1 MRPAKSGK
9 VYQPRLNRP
18 QAEFLALP
26 HRFKGLIGGYGSGK
40 SWGGCCSLAKHF
52 WEFPGVDAGYF
63 APTYPQIRDIFYP
76 TVSECFEEWGLFC
89 VVRPSVHEV
98 LVFDDAERFRGT
110 IKCRSMDKPESIVG
124 FKIGRALVDEIDVMP
139 ADKAEAVWRKIIAR
153 MRCKRKGLQN
163 GVDVTTT
170 PEGYRFVYRQF
181 VQQVREKPELATL
194 YGLVHAS
201 TYDNEANLPDNY
213 IQSLKDSYPAQL
225 IDAYLHGQFVNLQSG
240 TVYSAYD
247 RTLNASAESVQDGEP
262 VFVGMDF
269 NVGRM
274 AAVIHVLRGGQPHA
288 VDEITGAYDT
298 PDMIR
303 RLKERFWRHDG
314 SRFVQ
319 TRSIRVYPDASG
331 GSRKSVN
338 ASTSDLALLKDA
350 GFAVSAGSA
359 NPPVKDRVNSM
370 NAMFCN
376 AKGERRYFVNAD
388 ACPNYAEALERQAW
402 DKSGEPDKTSGYD
415 HVNDAAGYYIV
426 RDFSCARRG
435 TSVSTTSTLRW

>member
-1 MRPAKSGK
+1 MPQRF
-9 VYQPRLNRP
+9 RL
-18 QAEFLALP
+18 LLS
-26 HRFKGLIGGYGSGK
+26 GYGGGK
-40 SWGGCCSLAKHF
+40 SWAGCCSLAMHF
-52 WEFPGVDAGYF
+52 WQWPRIDAGYF
-63 APTYPQIRDIFYP
+63 APTYPQIRDIFFP
-76 TVSECFEEWGLFC
+76 TVAECFEQWGL
-89 VVRPSVHEV
+89 SVAVKVSTHDV
-98 LVFDDAERFRGT
+98 IVYDCMGNMRGT

-124 FKIGRALVDEIDVMP
+124 FKIGAALVDELDTLAM
-139 ADKAEAVWRKIIAR
+139 DKAEAVWRKIIAR
-153 MRCKRKGLQN
+153 MRYNVPGLPN
-163 GVDVTTT
+163 RIDVTTT
-170 PEGYRFVYRQF
+170 PEGFRFVYKQF
-181 VQQVREKPELATL
+181 VQQVREKPELASL
-194 YGLVHAS
+194 YGIVRAS
-201 TYDNEANLPDNY
+201 TWDNAAHLPPDY
-213 IQSLKDSYPAQL
+213 IPSLLASYPEQL
-225 IDAYLHGQFVNLQSG
+225 IKAYLHGEFVNLQSG

-247 RTLNASAESVQDGEP
+247 RTLNASSESVQDGEP
-262 VFVGMDF
+262 IFVGMDF

-274 AAVIHVLRGGQPHA
+274 AAVIHVLREGQPHA

-338 ASTSDLALLKDA
+338 ASTSDLALLRDA

-388 ACPNYAEALERQAW
+388 LCPNYAEALERQAW

-415 HVNDAAGYYIV
+415 HCCDAGGYFIV

>member
-1 MRPAKSGK
+1 MQAEKYS
-9 VYQPRLNRP
+9 YQPSLNLS
-18 QAEFLALP
+18 QARFLAMP
-26 HRFKGLIGGYGSGK
+26 HRFRALLAGYGAGK
-40 SWGGCCSLAKHF
+40 SFAGCCSLARHF
-52 WEFPGVDAGYF
+52 WKYPGVNAGYF
-63 APTYPQIRDIFYP
+63 APTYPQIRDIFFQ
-76 TVSECFEEWGLFC
+76 TVAECFEQWGLS
-89 VVRPSVHEV
+89 VEVRASAHDV
-98 LVFDDAERFRGT
+98 LVFDCMGNMRGA

-124 FKIGRALVDEIDVMP
+124 FKIGAALVDELDTL
-139 ADKAEAVWRKIIAR
+139 ATDKAEAVWRKIIAR
-153 MRCKRKGLQN
+153 MRYNVPGLPN
-163 GVDVTTT
+163 RVDVTTT
-170 PEGYRFVYRQF
+170 PEGFRFVYNQF
-181 VQQVREKPELATL
+181 VKKPMEKPELKEL

-201 TYDNEANLPDNY
+201 TWDNQKHLPPDY
-213 IQSLKDSYPAQL
+213 IPSLLATYPEQL
-225 IDAYLHGQFVNLQSG
+225 IKAYLYGEFVNLQSG

-247 RTLNASAESVQDGEP
+247 RALNASAESVQDGEP
-262 VFVGMDF
+262 IFVGMDF
-269 NVGRM
+269 NVGKM
-274 AAVIHVLRGGQPHA
+274 AAVVHVLREGQPHA

-376 AKGERRYFVNAD
+376 AKGERRYFVNASL
-388 ACPNYAEALERQAW
+388 CPNYAEALERQAW

-415 HVNDAAGYYIV
+415 HCCDAGGYYIT